1 MITSNKCWLKDTC
14 KKYNDVSK
22 ECDCR
27 SDNVFCMKLFK
38 LDVLYNKSLLTENQR
53 KRVKFV
59 LDANKADREEYI
71 QLQEIEKNIEK
82 FIQDGNN
89 LYIHSCI
96 TGNGKTAWSIRMIQS
111 YFNKIWYKSDMECKA
126 LFINVPKFLLSL
138 KDNISNKNEY
148 IEHIKNNV
156 LEADL
161 VVWDEVGTKGLTQF
175 EHENLL
181 SLINTRID
189 MCKSNIYTSNMRP
202 EELKELLGDRL
213 YSRIVRLSTE
223 IEFKG
228 QDKRGLV

>member
-14 KKYNDVSK
+14 KKYNDVTK

-27 SDNVFCMKLFK
+27 NDDVFCIKLFK

-82 FIQDGNN
+82 FIKDGNN

-96 TGNGKTAWSIRMIQS
+96 TGNGKTAWSIRMIHS
-111 YFNKIWYKSDMECKA
+111 YSNKTWYKSDMECKA
-126 LFINVPKFLLSL
+126 LFINVPKVLLSL

-189 MCKSNIYTSNMRP
+189 MGKSNIYTSNMRP

-213 YSRIVRLSTE
+213 YSRIVKLSIE

>member
-1 MITSNKCWLKDTC
+1 MI
-14 KKYNDVSK
+14 
-22 ECDCR
+22 
-27 SDNVFCMKLFK
+27 
-38 LDVLYNKSLLTENQR
+38 
-53 KRVKFV
+53 
-59 LDANKADREEYI
+59 
-71 QLQEIEKNIEK
+71 NIE
-82 FIQDGNN
+82 NN
-89 LYIHSCI
+89 II
-96 TGNGKTAWSIRMIQS
+96 DFVDNGKNLFIYSYGVGCGKTSWAIRLVQS
-111 YFNKIWYKSDMECKA
+111 YFNNIWYKTELKCKA

-189 MCKSNIYTSNMRP
+189 MGKSNIYTSNMRP

-213 YSRIVRLSTE
+213 YSRIVKLSIE